1 MQALIAAVGRYQR
14 AEASEPHA
22 HADAEAE
29 YSAELVQL
37 AARDLVRETE
47 ANAREHG
54 HPVGWDDSPV
64 HGVPDEPTWAAH
76 REHCCGG
83 CGEVFG
89 SNCAPGEIRCP
100 ACEARLCASC
110 GHWQGGGSE

>member
-1 MQALIAAVGRYQR
+1 MQALIAAVSRYQR
-14 AEASEPHA
+14 AEASDPHA

-37 AARDLVRETE
+37 AARDLVREVE

-54 HPVGWDDSPV
+54 HPVGWDDNPV
-64 HGVPDEPTWAAH
+64 HGEADRRSWPEH
-76 REHCCGG
+76 REHRCGK

-89 SNCAPGEIRCP
+89 SNCSPGDIQCP

-110 GHWQGGGSE
+110 GHWQEEVL